1 MKVDDK
7 VFMFWFGKVR
17 KFKITAIGD
26 EYIDLFRRIC
36 PLRTEKMRVPSWMVS
51 TDMYKATSQKNKV
64 LKYVHRVTI
73 L

>member
-17 KFKITAIGD
+17 KFKIISMGD
-26 EYIDLFRRIC
+26 EYIDIFRRIC
-36 PLRTEKMRVPSWMVS
+36 PLRSEKMRVPSWMVS
-51 TDMYKATSQKNKV
+51 SDIYSANGQKNKV